1 MITRW
6 PVAGSRGS
14 PRLASLIY
22 LRKPCHE
29 RVLTSSLSTKRS
41 SPLAMPARKWK
52 ERRGEKG
59 KGGERRK
66 ERGGSTRIKWKKGE
80 ERWIRREK
88 IMKSTRK
95 KKETSKKEERW
106 LKRGHEKLKKE

>member
-22 LRKPCHE
+22 LRKPCRE

-52 ERRGEKG
+52 KRDEGRKEKG
-59 KGGERRK
+59 

-88 IMKSTRK
+88 IMKSTWK

>member
-52 ERRGEKG
+52 EKDEERKEKG
-59 KGGERRK
+59 
-66 ERGGSTRIKWKKGE
+66 ERGG
-80 ERWIRREK
+80 
-88 IMKSTRK
+88 
-95 KKETSKKEERW
+95 KKEED
-106 LKRGHEKLKKE
+106 LRG

>member
-1 MITRW
+1 M
-6 PVAGSRGS
+6 
-14 PRLASLIY
+14 
-22 LRKPCHE
+22 
-29 RVLTSSLSTKRS
+29 
-41 SPLAMPARKWK
+41 
-52 ERRGEKG
+52 
-59 KGGERRK
+59 
-66 ERGGSTRIKWKKGE
+66 KWKKGE

>member
-52 ERRGEKG
+52 ERDEE
-59 KGGERRK
+59 ERRK
-66 ERGGSTRIKWKKGE
+66 ENGERGG
-80 ERWIRREK
+80 
-88 IMKSTRK
+88 
-95 KKETSKKEERW
+95 KKEED
-106 LKRGHEKLKKE
+106 LRG